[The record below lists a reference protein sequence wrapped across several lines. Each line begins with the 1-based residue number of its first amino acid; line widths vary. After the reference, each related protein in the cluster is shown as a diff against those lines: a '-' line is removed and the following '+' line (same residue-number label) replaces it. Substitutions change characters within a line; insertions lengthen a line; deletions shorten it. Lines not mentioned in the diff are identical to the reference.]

1 MQIFHNPNFNF
12 VKYRWQALLVSWA
25 IIIAGVVMIATKGIP
40 LGVEFSGGTQVL
52 LQFDAARPS
61 IDVVRTALDRNFPG
75 GGQNVVVQTYG
86 TEAQREIMVRVP
98 HTGRESGTELTQT
111 ADQIQSAIKAAN
123 LGAFKVAGTDV
134 VGPVVGKELTSK
146 GTWAFGLSLFFIL
159 LYLWFRFELSFAV
172 GATVATLHDILITMA
187 FLMFFRYDMSL
198 NIIAALLT
206 MTGYSTNDTIVIFDR
221 IRENL
226 RGMRKDNIK
235 EIVNVAINQTLNRT
249 IITGGTALLSVV
261 ALYFF
266 GGEVLR
272 GFAFTMIVG
281 IITGTY
287 SSVFIAA
294 AGAAG
299 GSRPRRRR
307 WRRPSPWPRRGSARA
322 RAAAPEPRKSRP
334 GRWCWSTR
342 SCSASSRG

>member
-12 VKYRWQALLVSWA
+12 VKYRWHALLLSWVV
-25 IIIAGVVMIATKGIP
+25 ILAGLGWIWAKGIP
-40 LGVEFSGGTQVL
+40 RGVEFSGGSQIVM
-52 LQFDAARPS
+52 QFDQRPS
-61 IDVVRTALDRNFPG
+61 IDQVRTALDRNFPG

-86 TEAQREIMVRVP
+86 SEAQRQILVRVA
-98 HTGRESGTELTQT
+98 HTGKESGTELTQT
-111 ADQIQSAIKAAN
+111 VDQVQAAMKAAS
-123 LGAFKVAGTDV
+123 LGGFKVVGTEV
-134 VGPVVGKELTSK
+134 VGPVVGKELTTK
-146 GTWAFGLSLFFIL
+146 GVSAFLLSLFFIL

-187 FLMFFRYDMSL
+187 FLVFFNYEMSL

-221 IRENL
+221 VRENL

-235 EIVNVAINQTLNRT
+235 EVVNVAINQTLNRT
-249 IITGGTALLSVV
+249 IITGGTVLLSVI
-261 ALYFF
+261 ALYLF

-281 IITGTY
+281 VLTGTY

-294 AGAAG
+294 AIVTFWPHGRGGARIAASAPAAG
-299 GSRPRRRR
+299 PAGRQVAATARQRKGPR
-307 WRRPSPWPRRGSARA
+307 GV
-322 RAAAPEPRKSRP
+322 K
-334 GRWCWSTR
+334 
-342 SCSASSRG
+342 ASS

>member
-1 MQIFHNPNFNF
+1 MQIFHNPSFNF
-12 VKYRWQALLVSWA
+12 VKYRWHALAVSWLL
-25 IIIAGVVMIATKGIP
+25 IIAGLVVIWQRGVP
-40 LGVEFSGGTQVL
+40 LGVEFSGGTQVIL
-52 LQFDAARPS
+52 RFDQQRPS
-61 IDVVRTALDRNFPG
+61 IDQVRTALDRYFPG

-86 TEAQREIMVRVP
+86 TDVQKSILVRVP
-98 HTGRESGTELTQT
+98 HTGKESGTELTRT
-111 ADQIQSAIKAAN
+111 AEEIQSAVRKAN
-123 LGAFKVAGTDV
+123 VGAFALAGTEV
-134 VGPVVGKELTSK
+134 VGPVVGQELTSK
-146 GTWAFGLSLFFIL
+146 GTWAFLLSLFFIL

-172 GATVATLHDILITMA
+172 GATVATFHDILITMA
-187 FLMFFRYDMSL
+187 LLMFFRYEMSL

-221 IRENL
+221 VRENL

-235 EIVNVAINQTLNRT
+235 DVVNVAVNQTLNRT
-249 IITGGTALLSVV
+249 IITGGTALLSVI

-294 AGAAG
+294 AIVTFWPHGRGGARIVA
-299 GSRPRRRR
+299 SAPPAQAVRTAATARQRKAPR
-307 WRRPSPWPRRGSARA
+307 SGARA
-322 RAAAPEPRKSRP
+322 S
-334 GRWCWSTR
+334 
-342 SCSASSRG
+342 

>member
-12 VKYRWQALLVSWA
+12 VKYRWHALILSWA
-25 IIIAGVVMIATKGIP
+25 IIIAGLVAIQMYGLP
-40 LGVEFSGGTQVL
+40 EGVEFQGGTSVIL
-52 LQFDAARPS
+52 KFDQLPS
-61 IDVVRTALDRNFPG
+61 IDQVRTALDRNFPG
-75 GGQNVVVQTYG
+75 GGQNVVVQSYG
-86 TEAQREIMVRVP
+86 QPGQRQIMVRLP
-98 HTGRESGTELTQT
+98 HTGRESGGELSRTSEEVQQ
-111 ADQIQSAIKAAN
+111 ALAKGN
-123 LGAFKVAGTDV
+123 LGKFTVAGTQI
-134 VGPVVGKELTSK
+134 VGPVVGQELKSK
-146 GTWAFGLSLFFIL
+146 GTWAFALSLFFIL

-187 FLMFFRYDMSL
+187 FLVFFRYDLSL

-221 IRENL
+221 VRENL

-235 EIVNVAINQTLNRT
+235 EIVNVAVNQTLNRT
-249 IITGGTALLSVV
+249 IITGGTALLSVI

-281 IITGTY
+281 ILTGTY

-294 AGAAG
+294 AIVTFWPHGRGGARIAAG
-299 GSRPRRRR
+299 AP
-307 WRRPSPWPRRGSARA
+307 PT
-322 RAAAPEPRKSRP
+322 AAAGKGAVTARQRKS
-334 GRWCWSTR
+334 SR
-342 SCSASSRG
+342 SAKAS

>member
-1 MQIFHNPNFNF
+1 M
-12 VKYRWQALLVSWA
+12 
-25 IIIAGVVMIATKGIP
+25 
-40 LGVEFSGGTQVL
+40 
-52 LQFDAARPS
+52 
-61 IDVVRTALDRNFPG
+61 
-75 GGQNVVVQTYG
+75 
-86 TEAQREIMVRVP
+86 RVP

-111 ADQIQSAIKAAN
+111 ADQIQEAIKAAN
-123 LGAFKVAGTDV
+123 LGAFKVAGTEV

-146 GTWAFGLSLFFIL
+146 GTWAFGLSLFVIL
-159 LYLWFRFELSFAV
+159 LYLWFRFQLSFAV

-226 RGMRKDNIK
+226 RGMRKDNIN
-235 EIVNVAINQTLNRT
+235 EVVNVAVNQTLNRT
-249 IITGGTALLSVV
+249 IITGGTALLSVI

-294 AGAAG
+294 AIVTFWRHGQGGARIAASAPALAPRQGRAATARQRKGARG
-299 GSRPRRRR
+299 G
-307 WRRPSPWPRRGSARA
+307 ARA
-322 RAAAPEPRKSRP
+322 S
-334 GRWCWSTR
+334 
-342 SCSASSRG
+342 

>member
-12 VKYRWQALLVSWA
+12 VKYRWPALFVSWA
-25 IIIAGVVMIATKGIP
+25 LIAVGLVMIWTRGVP
-40 LGVEFSGGTQVL
+40 LGVEFSGGTQVV
-52 LQFDAARPS
+52 LQFEQQRPG
-61 IDVVRTALDRNFPG
+61 IDQIRSALDKNFPG

-86 TEAQREIMVRVP
+86 ADSLKSVMVRVP
-98 HTGRESGTELTQT
+98 HTGKESGTELTRT
-111 ADQIQSAIKAAN
+111 AGEIEAAVKAAN
-123 LGAFKVAGTDV
+123 LGPFKVAGTDV
-134 VGPVVGKELTSK
+134 IGPVVGKELTTK
-146 GTWAFGLSLFFIL
+146 GTSAFLLSLFFIL

-187 FLMFFRYDMSL
+187 FLVVFRYEMSL
-198 NIIAALLT
+198 NIVAALLT

-221 IRENL
+221 VRENL

-249 IITGGTALLSVV
+249 IITGGTVLLSVI

-281 IITGTY
+281 VITGTY

-294 AGAAG
+294 AIVTFWPHGRGGARIAA
-299 GSRPRRRR
+299 SAPTIAAAK
-307 WRRPSPWPRRGSARA
+307 PSATARQRKGTRNGARA
-322 RAAAPEPRKSRP
+322 S
-334 GRWCWSTR
+334 
-342 SCSASSRG
+342 